1 MDSKILSLW
10 LMKASLSCVC
20 ICTQEPITLKR
31 ASFRD
36 KGCQE
41 WVAHDGGM
49 RCTKYRGASHQVFD
63 DAVPC
68 KSRGIWSIGAV
79 GRCLSRQLAE
89 SKPLTLECR
98 SLVLVAAPRVGALS
112 SPASSSIQPHY

>member
-1 MDSKILSLW
+1 
-10 LMKASLSCVC
+10 
-20 ICTQEPITLKR
+20 
-31 ASFRD
+31 
-36 KGCQE
+36 
-41 WVAHDGGM
+41 M
-49 RCTKYRGASHQVFD
+49 RCTKYKGASHQVFD
-63 DAVPC
+63 DAVHC

-112 SPASSSIQPHY
+112 SPTSSSTRLHC